1 MIACVCLSALCL
13 PATPGLGSRCIE
25 TERPRVHT
33 LRHMLTS
40 VHGAAQGVCGK
51 WEGSG
56 LGGSVAGAPTRR
68 FAGCS
73 PVGIHTAVL
82 QRLCQVWQ

>member
-1 MIACVCLSALCL
+1 MIACVCLSVLCL

-33 LRHMLTS
+33 RRHMLTS
-40 VHGAAQGVCGK
+40 VHGAQGVCGK

-56 LGGSVAGAPTRR
+56 LGRSVAGAPTRR
-68 FAGCS
+68 FAGFS
-73 PVGIHTAVL
+73 PVGIHTAAL
-82 QRLCQVWQ
+82 PQRLCQV